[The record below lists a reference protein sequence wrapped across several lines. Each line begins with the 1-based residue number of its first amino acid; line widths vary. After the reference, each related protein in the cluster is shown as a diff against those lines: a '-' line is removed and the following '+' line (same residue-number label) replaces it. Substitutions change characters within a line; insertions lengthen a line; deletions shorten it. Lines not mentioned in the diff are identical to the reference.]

1 MAPGQG
7 RGAERGER
15 SLRRARARN
24 RTGEG
29 WSNASP
35 SAAMRAACCPNP
47 DPLAV
52 EAVRSPLST
61 GPQRRDGRAA
71 VLASEKRLFTAAS
84 PAAHRADGCLADG
97 RPHGVCSGCQRVRWR
112 CSVLDLS
119 RDPLRTA
126 DCQAFAQTGRG
137 SIQVRSVLWG
147 HRRWATSGSP
157 YMRASTGPDAS
168 TGVRT

>member
-1 MAPGQG
+1 MGLELAAQLVTDL
-7 RGAERGER
+7 RGGC
-15 SLRRARARN
+15 LRIPSPRHS
-24 RTGEG
+24 TSG
-29 WSNASP
+29 WLP
-35 SAAMRAACCPNP
+35 
-47 DPLAV
+47 
-52 EAVRSPLST
+52 
-61 GPQRRDGRAA
+61 
-71 VLASEKRLFTAAS
+71 EKRLFTAAS
-84 PAAHRADGCLADG
+84 PAAHRADGCLADVLG
-97 RPHGVCSGCQRVRWR
+97 SARPHGVCSGCQRVRWR